1 MARASLLRGTGVADR
16 PKRFRV
22 TGVDENGDVH
32 AFETNDRLRA
42 KHKLEEFK
50 TVLKEAQSETQ
61 RWV

>member
-1 MARASLLRGTGVADR
+1 MPDR

-32 AFETNDRLRA
+32 AFETNDRERA
-42 KHKLEEFK
+42 RAKLEEFK
-50 TVLKEAQSETQ
+50 TIYTDAQSETQ